1 MVIDERCVEAIKKSR
16 SSSMKLFFNACR
28 IPTCQP
34 GVRFITVTQVGV
46 EATAVGIFRMKKSSC
61 RLKLVCPGAWRGV
74 CPSDYPRSGN

>member
-1 MVIDERCVEAIKKSR
+1 MLVVCLPAR
-16 SSSMKLFFNACR
+16 SE
-28 IPTCQP
+28 IT
-34 GVRFITVTQVGV
+34 TVTQVGV